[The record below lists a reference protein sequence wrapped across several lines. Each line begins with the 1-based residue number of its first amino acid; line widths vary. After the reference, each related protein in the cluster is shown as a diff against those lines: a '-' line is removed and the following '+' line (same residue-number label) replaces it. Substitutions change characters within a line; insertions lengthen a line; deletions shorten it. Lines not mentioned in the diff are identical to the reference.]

1 MKKYK
6 TDIIIITILFI
17 FSLAL
22 FLIKN
27 INSNNDRALVFL
39 SINGEL
45 YNTYPLNVDNDI
57 IINSE
62 FGSNNIKIENNSV
75 CVYDADCKDKLCVNQ
90 NKIFNNNESI
100 ICLPNRLVISIINNK
115 GDIDAVSY

>member
-17 FSLAL
+17 FSLA
-22 FLIKN
+22 FFYIKN
-27 INSNNDRALVFL
+27 INSNNDRALVFV

-75 CVYDADCKDKLCVNQ
+75 CVYDADCKTKLNE
-90 NKIFNNNESI
+90 INNPKKATLLLIGYCINI
-100 ICLPNRLVISIINNK
+100 PLIINNT
-115 GDIDAVSY
+115 YH